1 MQSLK
6 NQIEIIGLIEQY
18 TKLKRTGTTAIG
30 LCPFHQ
36 EKTPS
41 FSVSNDKGIYK
52 CFGCGKTG
60 DVIQFI
66 MEHKS
71 KSYYQAITFLADK
84 YKIEL
89 DLKKKVYDRPVQ
101 RLTKL
106 SETTIKYFESRGI
119 SNNTLLRFNVTES
132 NEWMPKAQKEV
143 TAICFNYYR
152 DEELINIKYRA
163 KDKDFKLAKNA
174 ELIFYNIDAIKDTT
188 TAIIVEGE
196 IDALTLYECGHYN
209 VVSVP
214 NGAGN
219 NLQYLDNCYQYF
231 ENKTKVIIATDNDEP
246 GNNICEEL
254 ARRIGKEKCYK
265 VLYPDDCKDINDV
278 LVKHNKAIVD
288 NVINKATCFPIEGIH
303 TMDDMYEDVCNYYLN
318 GYPKG
323 CDTSITGIDDL
334 LTFAGGQITMITGV
348 PGSGKSEFL
357 DYIMT
362 KLTMNHRWNWGV
374 CSFENQPSAFHVT
387 KLQEKVT
394 GKAFN
399 KRDDPEYRLNEDEF
413 RYSIGIIDEHFSFI
427 NINKVDV
434 TVDGIIDKARELV
447 HRKGI
452 KGLIIDP
459 WNYIEHKV
467 PPNQTETQ
475 YISES
480 LTKFKAFALLSN
492 IHIFIVA
499 HPTKIAKSKDTG
511 EYEVPTLYNISG
523 SAHFFNKTDNGMCI
537 HRSFKP
543 PFLVTCY
550 VQKVRYS
557 WLGKVGYASFTY
569 NTLKRQYIPSI

>member
-6 NQIEIIGLIEQY
+6 KQIEIISLIEQFV
-18 TKLKRTGTTAIG
+18 KLKRTGSTAVG

-41 FSVSNDKGIYK
+41 FNVSNDKGIYK
-52 CFGCGKTG
+52 CFGCGKNG
-60 DVIQFI
+60 DVIQFV
-66 MEHKS
+66 MEHQS

-84 YKIEL
+84 YNIEL
-89 DLKKKVYDRPVQ
+89 DLKKKVYERPVQ

-106 SETTIKYFESRGI
+106 SESNLKYFELRGI

-132 NEWMPKAQKEV
+132 LEYMPKAQAEV
-143 TAICFNYYR
+143 PAICFNYYR

-174 ELIFYNIDAIKDTT
+174 ELIFYNIDAIKDTQSV
-188 TAIIVEGE
+188 IIVEGE
-196 IDALTLYECGHYN
+196 IDALTLYECGYYN

-219 NLQYLDNCYQYF
+219 NLQYLDNCYKYF

-246 GNNICEEL
+246 GNNLCEEL

-265 VLYPDDCKDINDV
+265 VTYPDDCKDINDV
-278 LVKHNKAIVD
+278 LVKHSKAIVD
-288 NVINKATCFPIEGIH
+288 NVVNKAECFPIEGIH

-323 CDTSITGIDDL
+323 SETCITGLDQL
-334 LTFAGGQITMITGV
+334 LTFAGGQITMVTGV

-362 KLTMNHRWNWGV
+362 KLAMNHRWNWGV

-394 GKAFN
+394 GKAFQF
-399 KRDDPEYRLNEDEF
+399 RDEPEYRLNEDEF
-413 RYSIGIIDEHFSFI
+413 RYSIGVINEHFSFI

-467 PPNQTETQ
+467 SPNQTETQ

-523 SAHFFNKTDNGMCI
+523 SAHFFNKTDNGICI

-557 WLGKVGYASFTY
+557 WLGRVGNAAFTY
-569 NTLKRQYIPSI
+569 DIKTRQYLPSI

>member
-1 MQSLK
+1 
-6 NQIEIIGLIEQY
+6 
-18 TKLKRTGTTAIG
+18 
-30 LCPFHQ
+30 
-36 EKTPS
+36 
-41 FSVSNDKGIYK
+41 
-52 CFGCGKTG
+52 
-60 DVIQFI
+60 
-66 MEHKS
+66 
-71 KSYYQAITFLADK
+71 
-84 YKIEL
+84 
-89 DLKKKVYDRPVQ
+89 
-101 RLTKL
+101 
-106 SETTIKYFESRGI
+106 
-119 SNNTLLRFNVTES
+119 
-132 NEWMPKAQKEV
+132 MPKAQAEV

-163 KDKDFKLAKNA
+163 NDKDFKLAKNA
-174 ELIFYNIDAIKDTT
+174 ELIFYNIDAIKDTQSV
-188 TAIIVEGE
+188 IIVEGE
-196 IDALTLYECGHYN
+196 IDALTLYECGYYN

-219 NLQYLDNCYQYF
+219 NLQYLDNCYKYF
-231 ENKTKVIIATDNDEP
+231 ENKTNVMIATDNDEP
-246 GNNICEEL
+246 GNNLREEL

-265 VLYPDDCKDINDV
+265 VLYPDDCKDFNDV
-278 LVKHNKAIVD
+278 LVKHGKAIVA
-288 NVINKATCFPIEGIH
+288 NVIEHATCFPIEGIH
-303 TMDDMYEDVCNYYLN
+303 TMEDMYEDVKNYYEN

-323 CDTSITGIDDL
+323 YESHIPVLDEFI
-334 LTFAGGQITMITGV
+334 TFAGGQITMITGV

-362 KLTMNHRWNWGV
+362 KLSMNHRWNWGV

-413 RYSIGIIDEHFSFI
+413 RYSIGVINEHFSFI

-511 EYEVPTLYNISG
+511 EFEVPTLYNISG
-523 SAHFFNKTDNGMCI
+523 SAHFFNKTDNGICI

-557 WLGKVGYASFTY
+557 WLGRIGNAAFTY
-569 NTLKRQYIPSI
+569 NINTRQYIPTI

>member
-6 NQIEIIGLIEQY
+6 NQIEIISLIEQFV
-18 TKLKRTGTTAIG
+18 KLKRTGSTAVG

-41 FSVSNDKGIYK
+41 FNVSNDKGIYK
-52 CFGCGKTG
+52 CFGCGKSG
-60 DVIQFI
+60 DVIQFV
-66 MEHKS
+66 MEHQN
-71 KSYYQAITFLADK
+71 KSYYESIKFLAEK
-84 YKIEL
+84 YNIEL
-89 DLKKKVYDRPVQ
+89 EKNNKKYDRPVQ

-106 SETTIKYFESRGI
+106 SESTLKYFETRGI

-132 NEWMPKAQKEV
+132 LEYMPKAQAEV
-143 TAICFNYYR
+143 PAICFNYYR

-174 ELIFYNIDAIKDTT
+174 ELIFYNIDAIKDTQSV
-188 TAIIVEGE
+188 IIVEGE
-196 IDALTLYECGHYN
+196 IDALTLYECGYYN

-219 NLQYLDNCYQYF
+219 NLQYLDNCYKYF
-231 ENKTKVIIATDNDEP
+231 ENKTNVMIATDNDDP
-246 GNNICEEL
+246 GNNLREEL

-265 VLYPDDCKDINDV
+265 VLYPDDCKDFNDV
-278 LVKHNKAIVD
+278 LVKHGKAIVA
-288 NVINKATCFPIEGIH
+288 NVVEHATCFPIEGIH
-303 TMDDMYEDVCNYYLN
+303 TMEEMYDDVCNYYLN

-323 CDTSITGIDDL
+323 SETNIEGIDEL
-334 LTFAGGQITMITGV
+334 ITFAGGQITMITGV

-362 KLTMNHRWNWGV
+362 KLSMNHRWNWGV

-394 GKAFN
+394 GKAFQF
-399 KRDDPEYRLNEDEF
+399 RTDPAHRLNEDEF
-413 RYSIGIIDEHFSFI
+413 RASIGIIDEHFSFI

-467 PPNQTETQ
+467 PANQTETQ

-480 LTKFKAFALLSN
+480 LTKFKAFALLTD

-499 HPTKIAKSKDTG
+499 HPTKIAKNKQTG
-511 EYEVPTLYNISG
+511 EYDVPTLYSISG
-523 SAHFFNKTDNGMCI
+523 SAHFFNKTDNGICM
-537 HRSFKP
+537 HRSFKS
-543 PFLVTCY
+543 PFIVTCH

-557 WLGKVGYASFTY
+557 WLGKIGNAQFIY
-569 NTLKRQYIPSI
+569 NTFTRQYTPIN

>member
-1 MQSLK
+1 MQLLK
-6 NQIEIIGLIEQY
+6 NQIEIISLIEQY
-18 TKLKRTGTTAIG
+18 VKLKRTGTNAVG

-41 FSVSNDKGIYK
+41 FNVSNDKGIYT

-66 MEHKS
+66 MEHQS

-84 YKIEL
+84 YNIEL
-89 DLKKKVYDRPVQ
+89 DLKKKVYDRPVE

-106 SETTIKYFESRGI
+106 SETNIKYFENRGI

-132 NEWMPKAQKEV
+132 TEWMPKAQKEV
-143 TAICFNYYR
+143 SAVCFNYYR

-219 NLQYLDNCYQYF
+219 NLQYLDNCYKYF

-246 GNNICEEL
+246 GNNLCEEL

-323 CDTSITGIDDL
+323 SETCITGLDEL

-362 KLTMNHRWNWGV
+362 KLAMNHRWNWGV

-394 GKAFN
+394 GKAFQF
-399 KRDDPEYRLNEDEF
+399 RDEPEYRLNEDEF
-413 RYSIGIIDEHFSFI
+413 RYSIGVIDEHFSFI

-523 SAHFFNKTDNGMCI
+523 SAHFFNKTDNGICM

-557 WLGKVGYASFTY
+557 WLGRVGNAAFTY
-569 NTLKRQYIPSI
+569 DIKKRQYLPSI

>member
-6 NQIEIIGLIEQY
+6 QQIQIISLIEEY
-18 TKLKRTGTTAIG
+18 IKLKRTGSTAVG
-30 LCPFHQ
+30 LCPFHS

-41 FSVSNDKGIYK
+41 FNVSNDKGIYK
-52 CFGCGKTG
+52 CFGCGKSG

-66 MEHKS
+66 MEHQN
-71 KSYYQAITFLADK
+71 KSYYEAIKFLAEK
-84 YKIEL
+84 YNIEL
-89 DLKKKVYDRPVQ
+89 ETNSKKYDRPVE

-106 SETTIKYFESRGI
+106 SESTLKYFETRCI
-119 SNNTLLRFNVTES
+119 SNNTLLRFKVTES
-132 NEWMPKAQKEV
+132 IEYMPKAQAEV
-143 TAICFNYYR
+143 PAICFNYYR

-163 KDKDFKLAKNA
+163 KNKDFKLAKNA
-174 ELIFYNIDAIKDTT
+174 ELIFYNIDAIKETT

-246 GNNICEEL
+246 GNNLCEEL

-278 LVKHNKAIVD
+278 LVKHSKAIVD

-323 CDTSITGIDDL
+323 SETCITGLDEL

-362 KLTMNHRWNWGV
+362 KLAMNHRWKWGV

-480 LTKFKAFALLSN
+480 LTKFKAFALLTN

-523 SAHFFNKTDNGMCI
+523 SAHFFNKTDNGICI

>member
-6 NQIEIIGLIEQY
+6 NQIEIISLIEQFV
-18 TKLKRTGTTAIG
+18 KLKRTGSTAVG

-41 FSVSNDKGIYK
+41 FNVSNDKGIYK
-52 CFGCGKTG
+52 CFGCGRSG
-60 DVIQFI
+60 DVIQFV
-66 MEHKS
+66 MEHKN
-71 KSYYQAITFLADK
+71 KSYYESIKFLAEK
-84 YKIEL
+84 YNIEL
-89 DLKKKVYDRPVQ
+89 EKNDKKYERPVQ

-106 SETTIKYFESRGI
+106 SESTIKYFETRGI

-132 NEWMPKAQKEV
+132 FEWMPKAQAEV

-174 ELIFYNIDAIKDTT
+174 ELIFYNIDAIKDTQSV
-188 TAIIVEGE
+188 IIVEGE
-196 IDALTLYECGHYN
+196 IDALTLYECGYYN

-219 NLQYLDNCYQYF
+219 NLQYLDNCYKYF
-231 ENKTKVIIATDNDEP
+231 ENKTRVMIATDNDDP
-246 GNNICEEL
+246 GNNLREEL

-265 VLYPDDCKDINDV
+265 VLYPDDCKDFNDV
-278 LVKHNKAIVD
+278 LVKHGKAIVA
-288 NVINKATCFPIEGIH
+288 NVIELATCFPIEGIH
-303 TMDDMYEDVCNYYLN
+303 TMEDMYEDVKNYYEN

-323 CDTSITGIDDL
+323 YESHIPVLDEYI
-334 LTFAGGQITMITGV
+334 TFAGGQITMITGV

-362 KLTMNHRWNWGV
+362 KLTMHHQWHWGV

-394 GKAFN
+394 GKSFAFRKN
-399 KRDDPEYRLNEDEF
+399 DSHRLNKDEF
-413 RYSIGIIDEHFSFI
+413 DYSIGVIDQYFSFI

-523 SAHFFNKTDNGMCI
+523 SAHFFNKTDNGICMW
-537 HRSFKP
+537 RSFKKNE
-543 PFLVTCY
+543 VTCY
-550 VQKVRYS
+550 IQKVRYS
-557 WLGKVGYASFTY
+557 WLGKVGNVSFTY
-569 NTLKRQYIPSI
+569 NVDTRQYIQTNF

>member
-6 NQIEIIGLIEQY
+6 DKIDIISLIEQY
-18 TKLKRTGTTAIG
+18 VKLKRTGSSAKG
-30 LCPFHQ
+30 SCPFHT

-41 FSVSNDKGIYK
+41 FNVSTEKGIYK
-52 CFGCGKTG
+52 CFGCGRSG

-66 MEHKS
+66 MEHLNKN
-71 KSYYQAITFLADK
+71 YYESIKFLAAK
-84 YKIEL
+84 YNIEL
-89 DLKKKVYDRPVQ
+89 ETNTKKYERPVT

-106 SETTIKYFESRGI
+106 SESTINYFEKRGI
-119 SNNTLLRFNVTES
+119 SNNTLLVFNVTES
-132 NEWMPKAQKEV
+132 VEWMPKAQKEV
-143 TAICFNYYR
+143 QAINFNYYR

-174 ELIFYNIDAIKDTT
+174 ELIFYNIDSIKDKS

-196 IDALTLYECGHYN
+196 IDALTLYECGFYN

-231 ENKTKVIIATDNDEP
+231 EHKTKIIIATDNDEP
-246 GNNICEEL
+246 GNNLREEL
-254 ARRIGKEKCYK
+254 ARRLGKEKCYT
-265 VLYPDDCKDINDV
+265 VNYTDGCKDINDV
-278 LVKHNKAIVD
+278 LVKHNKDIVA
-288 NVINKATCFPIEGIH
+288 NVINLAVCFPIEGIH

-323 CDTSITGIDDL
+323 SETHITGLDELI
-334 LTFAGGQITMITGV
+334 TFSGGQITMITGV

-362 KLTMNHRWNWGV
+362 KLSMNYQWNWGV

-394 GKAFN
+394 GKAFQF
-399 KRDDPEYRLNEDEF
+399 RADPAHRMDKYEF
-413 RYSIGIIDEHFSFI
+413 EHSIGIIDQHFSFI

-447 HRKGI
+447 LRKGI

-467 PPNQTETQ
+467 PPNRTETQ

-499 HPTKIAKSKDTG
+499 HPTKIAKNKDTG
-511 EYEVPTLYNISG
+511 EYEIPTLYNISG
-523 SAHFFNKTDNGMCI
+523 SAHFFNKTDNGICMY
-537 HRSFKP
+537 RSFKTNQ
-543 PFLVTCY
+543 VTCY
-550 VQKVRYS
+550 VQKIRYS
-557 WLGKVGYASFTY
+557 WLGKIGFTSFNY
-569 NTLKRQYIPSI
+569 NTFTRQYTTAN

>member
-6 NQIEIIGLIEQY
+6 NQIEIISLIEQFV
-18 TKLKRTGTTAIG
+18 KLKRTGSNAVG

-41 FSVSNDKGIYK
+41 FNVSNDKGIYT

-60 DVIQFI
+60 DVIQFV
-66 MEHKS
+66 MEYQS

-84 YKIEL
+84 YNIEL

-106 SETTIKYFESRGI
+106 SETFIKYFESRGI
-119 SNNTLLRFNVTES
+119 SNNTLLRFKVTES
-132 NEWMPKAQKEV
+132 TEWMPKAQAEV
-143 TAICFNYYR
+143 SAICFNYYR

-231 ENKTKVIIATDNDEP
+231 ENKTKVIIATDNDVP
-246 GNNICEEL
+246 GNNLCEEL

-278 LVKHNKAIVD
+278 LVKHNKSIVD

-323 CDTSITGIDDL
+323 CDTSITGLDPL

-362 KLTMNHRWNWGV
+362 KLAMNHRWNWGV

-467 PPNQTETQ
+467 PANQTETQ

-499 HPTKIAKSKDTG
+499 HPTKIAKSKETG
-511 EYEVPTLYNISG
+511 EFEIPTLYNISG
-523 SAHFFNKTDNGMCI
+523 SAHFFNKTDNGICI

-557 WLGKVGYASFTY
+557 WLGKVGFTSFNY
-569 NTLKRQYIPSI
+569 DILKRQYIPSI

>member
-6 NQIEIIGLIEQY
+6 NQIEIISLIEQFI
-18 TKLKRTGTTAIG
+18 KLKRTGSTAVG

-41 FSVSNDKGIYK
+41 FNVSNDKGIYK
-52 CFGCGKTG
+52 CFGCGKSG

-66 MEHKS
+66 MEHQN
-71 KSYYQAITFLADK
+71 KSYYEAIKFLAEK
-84 YKIEL
+84 YNIEL
-89 DLKKKVYDRPVQ
+89 EKNDKKYERPVE

-106 SETTIKYFESRGI
+106 SESTIKYFETRGI
-119 SNNTLLRFNVTES
+119 SNNTLLRFKVTES
-132 NEWMPKAQKEV
+132 TEWMPKAQAEV
-143 TAICFNYYR
+143 PAVCFNYYR

-174 ELIFYNIDAIKDTT
+174 ELIFYNIDAIKDTQSV
-188 TAIIVEGE
+188 IIVEGE
-196 IDALTLYECGHYN
+196 IDALTLYECGYYN

-219 NLQYLDNCYQYF
+219 NLQYLDNSYQYF
-231 ENKTKVIIATDNDEP
+231 ENKTRVIIACDNDDV
-246 GNNICEEL
+246 GNNLREEL

-265 VLYPDDCKDINDV
+265 VLYPDDCKDFNDV
-278 LVKHNKAIVD
+278 LVKHGKAIVA
-288 NVINKATCFPIEGIH
+288 NVVEHATCFPIEGIH
-303 TMDDMYEDVCNYYLN
+303 TMEEMYDDVCNYYLN

-323 CDTSITGIDDL
+323 SETNIEGIDEL

-362 KLTMNHRWNWGV
+362 KLSMNHRWNWGV

-394 GKAFN
+394 GKSFN
-399 KRDDPEYRLNEDEF
+399 KRINPEHRLNEDEF
-413 RYSIGIIDEHFSFI
+413 RASIGIIDEHFSFI

-499 HPTKIAKSKDTG
+499 HPTKIAKSKETG
-511 EYEVPTLYNISG
+511 EFEIPTLYNISG
-523 SAHFFNKTDNGMCI
+523 SAHFFNKTDNGICI

-557 WLGKVGYASFTY
+557 WLGKVGFTSFTY

>member
-6 NQIEIIGLIEQY
+6 QQIEIIGLIEQY
-18 TKLKRTGTTAIG
+18 IKLKRTGSTAVG

-41 FSVSNDKGIYK
+41 FNVSNEKGIYK
-52 CFGCGKTG
+52 CFGCGKSG

-66 MEHKS
+66 MDHQN
-71 KSYYQAITFLADK
+71 KSYYEAIKLLSEK
-84 YKIEL
+84 YNIEL
-89 DLKKKVYDRPVQ
+89 ETNTKKYDRPVQ

-106 SETTIKYFESRGI
+106 SESTINYFETRGI

-132 NEWMPKAQKEV
+132 TEYMPKAQAEV
-143 TAICFNYYR
+143 PAICFNYYR

-163 KDKDFKLAKNA
+163 KNKDFKLAKNA
-174 ELIFYNIDAIKDTT
+174 ELIFYNIDAIKDQS

-196 IDALTLYECGHYN
+196 IDALTLYECGFYN

-219 NLQYLDNCYQYF
+219 NLQYLDNCYKYF
-231 ENKTKVIIATDNDEP
+231 DNKTKVIIATDNDDP
-246 GNNICEEL
+246 GNNLREEL

-265 VLYPDDCKDINDV
+265 VLYPIGCKDFNDV
-278 LVKHNKAIVD
+278 LVKHNKTIVS
-288 NVINKATCFPIEGIH
+288 NVIEHATCFPIEGIH
-303 TMDDMYEDVCNYYLN
+303 TMEEMYDDVCNYYLN

-323 CDTSITGIDDL
+323 YETKIEGLDEFIT
-334 LTFAGGQITMITGV
+334 FSGGQITMITGV

-362 KLTMNHRWNWGV
+362 KLSMNHRWNWGV
-374 CSFENQPSAFHVT
+374 CSFENQPSSFHVT

-394 GKAFN
+394 GKAFQFRQN
-399 KRDDPEYRLNEDEF
+399 PEHRLNEDEF
-413 RYSIGIIDEHFSFI
+413 RTSIGIIDEHFSFI

-447 HRKGI
+447 LRKGI

-467 PPNQTETQ
+467 PANQTETQ

-480 LTKFKAFALLSN
+480 LTKFKAFALLN
-492 IHIFIVA
+492 DIHIFIVA
-499 HPTKIAKSKDTG
+499 HPTKIAKNKQTN
-511 EYEVPTLYNISG
+511 EYEVPTLYSISG
-523 SAHFFNKTDNGMCI
+523 SAHFFNKTDNGICM
-537 HRSFKP
+537 HRTFKAP
-543 PFLVTCY
+543 GIVTCH

-557 WLGKVGYASFTY
+557 WLGKIGNASFNY
-569 NTLKRQYIPSI
+569 NTFTRQYTPIN

>member
-6 NQIEIIGLIEQY
+6 NQIEIISLIEQFV
-18 TKLKRTGTTAIG
+18 KLKRTGSNAVG

-41 FSVSNDKGIYK
+41 FNVSNDKGIYT

-60 DVIQFI
+60 DVIQFV
-66 MEHKS
+66 MEYKS

-84 YKIEL
+84 YNIEL
-89 DLKKKVYDRPVQ
+89 DLKKKVYDRPVE

-106 SETTIKYFESRGI
+106 SENTIKYFETRGI
-119 SNNTLLRFNVTES
+119 SNNTLLRFKVTES
-132 NEWMPKAQKEV
+132 TEWMPKAQAEV
-143 TAICFNYYR
+143 PAICFNYYR
-152 DEELINIKYRA
+152 DEQLINIKYRA

-188 TAIIVEGE
+188 TVIIVEGE

-219 NLQYLDNCYQYF
+219 NLQYLDNCYKYF

-246 GNNICEEL
+246 GNNLCEEL

-278 LVKHNKAIVD
+278 LVKHNKSIVD
-288 NVINKATCFPIEGIH
+288 NVINKAECFPIEGIH
-303 TMDDMYEDVCNYYLN
+303 TMEDMYEDVCNYYIN

-323 CDTSITGIDDL
+323 CDTSITGLDAL

-362 KLTMNHRWNWGV
+362 KLAMNHRWNWGV

-394 GKAFN
+394 GKAFQF
-399 KRDDPEYRLNEDEF
+399 RDEPEYRLNEDEF
-413 RYSIGIIDEHFSFI
+413 RYSIGVINEHFSFI

-523 SAHFFNKTDNGMCI
+523 SAHFFNKTDNGICI

-557 WLGKVGYASFTY
+557 WLGKVGFTSFTY
-569 NTLKRQYIPSI
+569 NTLKRQYIPTI

>member
-6 NQIEIIGLIEQY
+6 NQIEIISLIEQY
-18 TKLKRTGTTAIG
+18 IKLKRTGSTAVG

-41 FSVSNDKGIYK
+41 FNVSNDKGIYT

-66 MEHKS
+66 MEHQS

-84 YKIEL
+84 YNIEL
-89 DLKKKVYDRPVQ
+89 DLKKKVYERPVQ

-106 SETTIKYFESRGI
+106 SETAINYFEKRGI

-132 NEWMPKAQKEV
+132 TEWMPKAQKEV

-152 DEELINIKYRA
+152 DEQLINIKYRA

-246 GNNICEEL
+246 GNNLCEEL
-254 ARRIGKEKCYK
+254 ARRIGKEKCHK

-278 LVKHNKAIVD
+278 LVKHSKAIVD
-288 NVINKATCFPIEGIH
+288 NVINKAECFPIEGIH
-303 TMDDMYEDVCNYYLN
+303 SMEDMYEDVCNYYNN

-323 CDTSITGIDDL
+323 CDTSITGLDDL

-362 KLTMNHRWNWGV
+362 KLSMNHRWNWGV

-394 GKAFN
+394 GKAFEFRKDN
-399 KRDDPEYRLNEDEF
+399 EYRLNEDEF
-413 RYSIGIIDEHFSFI
+413 RYSIGVINEHFSFI

-434 TVDGIIDKARELV
+434 TVDGIIEKARELV

-480 LTKFKAFALLSN
+480 LTKFKAFALLTN

-499 HPTKIAKSKDTG
+499 HPTKIAKNKQTN
-511 EYEVPTLYNISG
+511 EFEVPTLYSISG
-523 SAHFFNKTDNGMCI
+523 SAHFFNKTDNGICI
-537 HRSFKP
+537 HRSFQKGI
-543 PFLVTCY
+543 VTCY

-557 WLGKVGYASFTY
+557 WLGKIGFTSFQY
-569 NTLKRQYIPSI
+569 NTLTRQYTPTI

>member
-6 NQIEIIGLIEQY
+6 NQIEIISLIEQY
-18 TKLKRTGTTAIG
+18 IKLKRTGTNAVG

-41 FSVSNDKGIYK
+41 FNVSNDKGIYT

-66 MEHKS
+66 MEHQN

-84 YKIEL
+84 YNIEL
-89 DLKKKVYDRPVQ
+89 DLKKKVYDRPVE

-106 SETTIKYFESRGI
+106 SETTIKYFEKRGI

-132 NEWMPKAQKEV
+132 LEWMPKAQKEV

-152 DEELINIKYRA
+152 NEELINIKYRA

-246 GNNICEEL
+246 GNNLCEEL

-278 LVKHNKAIVD
+278 LVKHNKTIVD
-288 NVINKATCFPIEGIH
+288 NVINKAECFPIEGIH

-323 CDTSITGIDDL
+323 SETCITGLDEL

-362 KLTMNHRWNWGV
+362 KLAMNHRWNWGI

-399 KRDDPEYRLNEDEF
+399 KRDNPEYRLNEDEF

-434 TVDGIIDKARELV
+434 TVDGIIEKARELV

-499 HPTKIAKSKDTG
+499 HPTKIAKNKQTN

-523 SAHFFNKTDNGMCI
+523 SAHFFNKTDNGICM

-557 WLGKVGYASFTY
+557 WLGKVGFTSFNY
-569 NTLKRQYIPSI
+569 DILKRQYIPSI